1 MYIPKGEHTL
11 KGGKN
16 MWRKG
21 AIKAYESI
29 IHYWVKQ
36 YGEGSQYG
44 INQGRISKLTLK
56 RDGKIV
62 ANYDRGWDI
71 EPVDKDTEIALA
83 ILLKEYN

>member
-11 KGGKN
+11 KEEKTCGERSN
-16 MWRKG
+16 QSLRKHYSLLG
-21 AIKAYESI
+21 QAIR
-29 IHYWVKQ
+29 
-36 YGEGSQYG
+36 EGSQYG